1 MRRAR
6 TLLSPVPPKAL
17 PGPVDATLGHSPC
30 PRVTQD
36 QAEALPVSLS
46 STTLLSPLTGGPR
59 LEPMGAGEAVG
70 GWEDGAHVEAALAV
84 MRQLVWGSQRS
95 SRRGSG
101 CTVGQGCLVQG
112 VLR

>member
-6 TLLSPVPPKAL
+6 TLLFPVLPKAL

-30 PRVTQD
+30 PQVTQD

-46 STTLLSPLTGGPR
+46 SDSAEPLTGGPR